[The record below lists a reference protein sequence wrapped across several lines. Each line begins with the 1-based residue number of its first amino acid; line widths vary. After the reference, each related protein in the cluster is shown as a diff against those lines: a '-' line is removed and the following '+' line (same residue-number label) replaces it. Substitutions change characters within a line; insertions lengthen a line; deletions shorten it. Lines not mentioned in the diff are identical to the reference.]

1 MAEIPQAFEHLEKEL
16 LACLRQR
23 ASEGRGSLQKEVAY
37 NGMTKA
43 IKFVEGDTTDIKNSV
58 RALSNTQSNRI
69 KKAILEITSALTD
82 VRPIWN
88 YQTFNEQFSE
98 QGEILNK
105 LARGWWKNNLIDR
118 RLQSILTYSCVG
130 GSGYGML
137 SWNKDLPGGGDFELI
152 PLDPRDV
159 IPIDPVYS
167 DSIQDWRGVIVRQR
181 LPVSVAQSMFPMK
194 AWKIQASAGSWFP
207 QREVEAGASST
218 VVSAVMHLFRG
229 TDTVSS
235 SREGV
240 DVMRIFLKD
249 DCLHTGNEPRLMGD
263 PGSNWAYWVYAI
275 GTIKPDGTTATVEDA
290 RLYPRGRLIICT
302 PDAIIKDIPNPYWHG
317 LFPVVRF
324 TLDPLPWSL
333 LGAAL
338 VNDLV
343 PLQASLNESLR
354 GLDDGIAQWV
364 KRGIVAD
371 KRTIAEATL
380 QALDSRK
387 PGMRA
392 SINPGMGKGF
402 EVLDGPTFPTWYL
415 EYISFL
421 VGQMDELSGVRGLN
435 QLAQLKAMP
444 SDDAMEKYTDA
455 LSPLLRLRARSIEL
469 SLGELAEMIKVGF
482 FQYYDAAR
490 RMQILGKDGLAM
502 EDFDFDPGSL
512 VPQADPANPT
522 SREERAVKH
531 HRNFTF
537 SIAPNSFLNVSHTT
551 QKMLILQLFRAN
563 MLDPWTAWEAFDLP
577 NIGKPPAETIPE
589 RMVEAKRVGILPG
602 PTPEDLQMQ
611 RVMMAAQA
619 QAAVGQMAMMQN
631 MMPQGGT
638 PQGGPP
644 QAGPRT
650 SGVGPQGGR
659 PPSGGEAPQFVAK
672 DGGSRVVVSE
682 SGT

>member
-1 MAEIPQAFEHLEKEL
+1 MADIPQAFEHLEKEL
-16 LACLRQR
+16 LAHLRQK
-23 ASEGRGSLQKEVAY
+23 ASEGRGALQKEIAY
-37 NGMTKA
+37 NETAKCMR
-43 IKFVEGDTTDIKNSV
+43 FVEGNTADVKNSV
-58 RALSNTQSNRI
+58 RALSNTSANRV
-69 KKAILEITSALTD
+69 KKAVLEITSALTD

-88 YQTFNEQFSE
+88 YQTYNEAYSE

-118 RLQSILTYSCVG
+118 RLQSILTFSAVG

-137 SWNKDLPGGGDFELI
+137 SWNETLPGGGDFELI

-159 IPIDPVYS
+159 IPIDPTYS
-167 DSIQDWRGVIVRQR
+167 DSMQDWRGVIVRQR
-181 LPVSVAQSMFPMK
+181 LPISVAQSMFPMK
-194 AWKIQASAGSWFP
+194 AYKLGASTSSWFP
-207 QREVEAGASST
+207 QREVDAGASST

-229 TDTVSS
+229 SDTVSS
-235 SREGV
+235 SRDGV
-240 DVMRIFLKD
+240 DIMRIFLKD
-249 DCLHTGNEPRLMGD
+249 DCLHTGQEPRLMGD
-263 PGSNWAYWVYAI
+263 PGSNWSYWVYAS
-275 GTIKPDGTTATVEDA
+275 GTMKPDGTMATPEDA
-290 RLYPRGRLIICT
+290 KLYPRGRLIICT
-302 PDAIIKDIPNPYWHG
+302 PEAILKDIPNPYWHG
-317 LFPVVRF
+317 LFPIVRF

-343 PLQASLNESLR
+343 PLQGSLNESLR

-371 KRTIAEATL
+371 KRTIGEETL
-380 QALDSRK
+380 KALDSRK
-387 PGMRA
+387 AGLRA

-402 EVLDGPTFPTWYL
+402 EILDGPTFPTWYM

-435 QLAQLKAMP
+435 QLAQMKAMP
-444 SDDAMEKYTDA
+444 SEDAMEKYTDA

-482 FQYYDAAR
+482 FQYYDAKR

-502 EDFDFDPGSL
+502 EDFDFDPATM
-512 VPQADPANPT
+512 VPAGDGT
-522 SREERAVKH
+522 REERAQKH

-551 QKMLILQLFRAN
+551 QKMLVLQLFRAN

-577 NIGKPPAETIPE
+577 NIGKPPAETIPD
-589 RMVEAKRVGILPG
+589 RMVEAKRQGILPG
-602 PTPEDLQMQ
+602 PTPEELQMQ
-611 RVMMAAQA
+611 RMMMAAQT
-619 QAAVGQMAMMQN
+619 QQVMGQMAMMQN
-631 MMPQGGT
+631 MMPQGQAS
-638 PQGGPP
+638 PQG
-644 QAGPRT
+644 APRT

-659 PPSGGEAPQFVAK
+659 PPSGQEAPQFVTR
-672 DGGSRVVVSE
+672 DGGQRIVVSE
-682 SGT
+682 SGS